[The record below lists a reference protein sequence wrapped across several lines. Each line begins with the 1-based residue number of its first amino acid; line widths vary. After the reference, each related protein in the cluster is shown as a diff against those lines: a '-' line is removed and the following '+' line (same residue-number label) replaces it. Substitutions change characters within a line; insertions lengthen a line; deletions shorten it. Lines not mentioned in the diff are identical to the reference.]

1 MMNAIPE
8 TRAQARRN
16 QSVSEPFQVQMESIT
31 AAEGHSFR
39 PH

>member
-1 MMNAIPE
+1 MMNPIPG
-8 TRAQARRN
+8 TRAQTRHN

-31 AAEGHSFR
+31 AAEGRSFR